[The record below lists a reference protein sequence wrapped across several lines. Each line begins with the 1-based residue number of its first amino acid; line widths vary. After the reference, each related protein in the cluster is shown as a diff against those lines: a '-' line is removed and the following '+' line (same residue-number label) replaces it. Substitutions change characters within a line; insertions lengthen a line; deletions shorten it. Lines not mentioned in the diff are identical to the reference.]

1 MPLPPVTLATSRHP
15 AHASQSA
22 RTSDTAPIARLSTPA
37 RKLALAGCG
46 ALLPL
51 ALSLVL
57 PLALPLPAQAAATA
71 MFKEE
76 NDNNRVE
83 RILYTENKVVQ
94 IGGIINQPFLIEF
107 KDDEPIDDVAGGAIS
122 GWEVHKKG
130 YRLFIRALAT
140 AKPATLLV
148 TSRNHTYVIDLL
160 PRKATPENFERR
172 RSKIVFDYPRMPA
185 TALANS
191 LANTLSTPLP
201 PIPPA
206 NLYRNEHYTMQVVS
220 ETVDIRPREV
230 FDDGRFT
237 WFKFPANQEIPA
249 IYRSVPKTKEE
260 VLVNS
265 HRDGDYI
272 VLHATAPLWNLRLAE
287 SLVGVFNESYD
298 ADGVAPVNGATTYG
312 LSRESK
318 Q

>member
-1 MPLPPVTLATSRHP
+1 MKHILTSPLSRKSTAGGHT
-15 AHASQSA
+15 A
-22 RTSDTAPIARLSTPA
+22 RRAPISAAIPPANFSTTFSAHFPGWLS
-37 RKLALAGCG
+37 ALVP
-46 ALLPL
+46 ALLPALL
-51 ALSLVL
+51 AV
-57 PLALPLPAQAAATA
+57 AQPAQAAANA

-130 YRLFIRALAT
+130 YRLFIRALAQ

-148 TSRNHTYVIDLL
+148 TARNHTYVFDLL

-172 RSKIVFDYPRMPA
+172 RSKVIFDYPHPAA
-185 TALANS
+185 TALATS
-191 LANTLSTPLP
+191 LAAPLA

-206 NLYRNEHYTMQVVS
+206 NQYHNDHYSMQVVS

-230 FDDGRFT
+230 YDDGRFT

-249 IYRSVPKTKEE
+249 IYRSVPKTREE

-265 HRDGDYI
+265 HREGDYI

-287 SLVGVFNESYD
+287 SVVGVFNESYD
-298 ADGVAPVNGATTYG
+298 ADGVAPVNGATAYG

>member
-1 MPLPPVTLATSRHP
+1 MMPLTPVTRATIHRLP
-15 AHASQSA
+15 HASQFA
-22 RTSDTAPIARLSTPA
+22 RISGTARMTRLTTLA
-37 RKLALAGCG
+37 RKLTLAGCG

-51 ALSLVL
+51 MLPPLL
-57 PLALPLPAQAAATA
+57 PLALPLPAQAAEKA

-83 RILYTENKVVQ
+83 RILYTDNKVVQ

-148 TSRNHTYVIDLL
+148 TSRSHTYVIDLL
-160 PRKATPENFERR
+160 PRKATPDNFERR

-185 TALANS
+185 PM
-191 LANTLSTPLP
+191 ANTLSTPLP
-201 PIPPA
+201 PVPPA

-230 FDDGRFT
+230 YDDGRFT

-265 HRDGDYI
+265 HREGDYI

>member
-1 MPLPPVTLATSRHP
+1 MMRPAFPL
-15 AHASQSA
+15 
-22 RTSDTAPIARLSTPA
+22 
-37 RKLALAGCG
+37 
-46 ALLPL
+46 ALLPAMLVFSL
-51 ALSLVL
+51 A
-57 PLALPLPAQAAATA
+57 LPAQAAEKA

-148 TSRNHTYVIDLL
+148 TSRSHTYVIDLL

-185 TALANS
+185 AAA
-191 LANTLSTPLP
+191 LANTLSAPLP
-201 PIPPA
+201 PVPPA

-287 SLVGVFNESYD
+287 SMVGVFNESYD
-298 ADGVAPVNGATTYG
+298 ADGVAPVNGATAWG